1 MTIINENTVVVY
13 NYDELKQVLEGNNNY
28 TLIYFGDDIT
38 VTKGITISSNKA
50 NVVIDGLYNNVRHKY
65 IDKKS
70 VSTADVITVTSST
83 KYVIVKNMDIT
94 GYNYY
99 GVIYVPDSTIYKD
112 VIIEYNNITYVG
124 PQISFHPFGLTRFI
138 SCDITIQDNYATG
151 NEVAECNK
159 IELGGNTTILHKSS
173 GNSSFWFRN
182 SNPSLTILN
191 DATINF
197 TSEKRELFYGVNNL
211 NFTVS
216 KNAKFYVT
224 VYRGLAYNSFG
235 TLDTLIDDN
244 AIFSLKQTAHVGS
257 YATWYSY
264 GSITLNNNSVLS
276 IINDYSSITSSN
288 YNISFQTNGSNFVL
302 NNPYK
307 VILYNKVANI
317 INTSKTINFDFSFTR
332 LNLFDKQI
340 EINNEISENT
350 LPTYSW
356 YKNELSN
363 ITGTFTNNTTT
374 IKSNNYNEEEL
385 ANLPS
390 LSNFVFQN
398 KKILSIGDF
407 KIHMNAL
414 TDKDTE
420 IKGITEPLASLLIKY
435 NDVNIVTKAD
445 AGGFFSTSIPE
456 LPIGTIITII
466 SKMDND
472 LIYHTKEIEIVFAGE
487 LILDSA
493 TKVISFTL
501 DPIKKDPIICPR
513 KDELDV
519 IVTDSRVNSTN
530 WKLYA
535 SINNDPISKEGNV
548 LKDSLVFID
557 DNNTITPLSTTP
569 LLVYTGTSNNNEI
582 KITNVTWDD
591 DKGILLKINDTLINK
606 VEYSSIITWKI
617 EE

>member
-1 MTIINENTVVVY
+1 MTIINESTVVVY
-13 NYDELKQVLEGNNNY
+13 SYEELKQVLEGNNNY

-38 VTKGITISSNKA
+38 ITKGITISSNKA

-99 GVIYVPDSTIYKD
+99 GVIYVPDSTTYKD
-112 VIIEYNNITYVG
+112 IITEYNNITYVG

-159 IELGGNTTILHKSS
+159 IELGGNTTILHKSN

-191 DATINF
+191 DAIVNF

-224 VYRGLAYNSFG
+224 VYRGLAYNNFG

-288 YNISFQTNGSNFVL
+288 YNISFQTSNSNLFL

-317 INTSKTINFDFSFTR
+317 INTSNTINFDFSFTR

-340 EINNEISENT
+340 EINSEISENT

-363 ITGTFTNNTTT
+363 ITGTFTNNIAT

-435 NDVNIVTKAD
+435 NDVNTVTKAD

-472 LIYHTKEIEIVFAGE
+472 LIYHTKEIEIVFSGE

-569 LLVYTGTSNNNEI
+569 LLVYTGTNNNNEI

-591 DKGILLKINDTLINK
+591 DKGILLKINDTLING